1 MKLRRALRRALG
13 EGALAGVAAG
23 TLIGLWSVRLSH
35 DFAHGMPW
43 LAAERTVPPAAW
55 LGLYAMGGSLVLAGM
70 AVLLRRQRPAGRR
83 AAAVA
88 MAGCVTVAAIAV
100 FMTRNAIFPL
110 AAGSSSPRL
119 TLAVVAAVIICGLLL
134 VAARLRDLFQD
145 ADENLPEFQRR
156 TLHLAGLGAC
166 LLAAAWLALLAGPF
180 INNLRAKGLPSV
192 IVVSI
197 DTLRADRMG
206 VLGASPSLTPLL
218 DELAREGTL
227 FTQAQATAPWT
238 LPSHTS
244 LFTSML
250 PFDHHVRWSWMRI
263 APDHA
268 MLAEHFRAAGYR
280 TAAFTGGGYVAGHF
294 GFNQGFEI
302 YEDHDEI
309 EEGGPEI
316 IADHALRWVRQIGEQ
331 PYFLFVHTYEP
342 HSPFLHA
349 GPGSP
354 ATHPGRLAAGV
365 TFTEVDAIHSGEMV
379 LTEDERRHVIN
390 LYDGDVAHADRVIG
404 GLLHTLRAEGRLDN
418 TILIVLSD
426 HGEDLWDHSDVRSP
440 GHGHNLYQ
448 ELIHVPLIVRAPG
461 RVPGG
466 HRLQTPVSLLDVA
479 PTLLALAG
487 LPPDPHHLGRSLETA
502 LLTATEP
509 PQVPVLA
516 ESVEYGPDRFMR
528 REGDLKVVLTPTPGI
543 LHNNVRLQ
551 VPPLEIFDLSSDPG
565 EHHNLV
571 VTAGEDLAEAAR
583 TLVAELRERARLKL
597 FGDKSPAGAEQDLPP
612 ELEEQLRSLGY
623 IQ

>member
-1 MKLRRALRRALG
+1 
-13 EGALAGVAAG
+13 
-23 TLIGLWSVRLSH
+23 
-35 DFAHGMPW
+35 
-43 LAAERTVPPAAW
+43 
-55 LGLYAMGGSLVLAGM
+55 
-70 AVLLRRQRPAGRR
+70 
-83 AAAVA
+83 
-88 MAGCVTVAAIAV
+88 
-100 FMTRNAIFPL
+100 
-110 AAGSSSPRL
+110 
-119 TLAVVAAVIICGLLL
+119 VIICGLLL
-134 VAARLRDLFQD
+134 VGTRLRDLLQD
-145 ADENLPEFQRR
+145 ADENLPRFQRR
-156 TLHLAGLGAC
+156 TLHLAGLGAG

-180 INNLRAKGLPSV
+180 MNNRRAAGLPSV
-192 IVVSI
+192 IIVSI

-206 VLGASPSLTPLL
+206 VLGATPSRTPLL
-218 DELAREGTL
+218 DDLAGEGTL
-227 FTQAQATAPWT
+227 FTQAQAAAPWT
-238 LPSHTS
+238 LPSHAS
-244 LFTSML
+244 LFTSLL

-268 MLAEHFRAAGYR
+268 LLAEHFRAAGYR

-294 GFNQGFEI
+294 GFDQGFQI

-309 EEGGPEI
+309 EEGGPET
-316 IADHALRWVRQIGEQ
+316 IADNALRWVRQTGGQ

-342 HSPFLHA
+342 HSPFLHPD
-349 GPGSP
+349 PGSP
-354 ATHPGRLAAGV
+354 ATDPGRLAAGV
-365 TFTEVDAIHSGEMV
+365 TFQEVDAIHSGEMV

-390 LYDGDVAHADRVIG
+390 LYNGDVAHADRVVG
-404 GLLHTLRAEGRLDN
+404 GFLQTLRAEGRLDD
-418 TILIVLSD
+418 TILVVLSD

-448 ELIHVPLIVRAPG
+448 ELMHVPLMVRAPG

-487 LPPDPHHLGRSLETA
+487 LPPDPHHRGRSLETA

-509 PQVPVLA
+509 SQVPVLA

-543 LHNNVRLQ
+543 VHNNVRLH
-551 VPPLEIFDLSSDPG
+551 VAPLEIFDLAGDPG

-571 VTAGEDLAEAAR
+571 AGAEDELAASAR
-583 TLVAELRERARLKL
+583 TLVMELRERARLKL
-597 FGDKSPAGAEQDLPP
+597 FGEETLPGEEQRLPP